1 MHRMALKKMGLDVEV
16 IEAGALDGLTFE
28 EVQALYCK
36 ENEIGIG
43 CYANVTAD
51 NNDRRMGSGRLEVW
65 LELNKFYP
73 YVQKAIDTLEAKA
86 AS

>member
-1 MHRMALKKMGLDVEV
+1 MSKKIGIITTGQSPRKEYTSMHRMALKKMGLDVEV

-43 CYANVTAD
+43 QQ
-51 NNDRRMGSGRLEVW
+51 R
-65 LELNKFYP
+65 
-73 YVQKAIDTLEAKA
+73 
-86 AS
+86 